1 MMTIHSGHLKRKV
14 TSDKKGKKDEEEE
27 EIYGYK
33 DRTEILLEK
42 ETHATLS
49 L

>member
-14 TSDKKGKKDEEEE
+14 DKKGKNDEEEE

-33 DRTEILLEK
+33 DRTEILLEN